1 LNTLSI
7 SYQFVIL
14 VALLAIAAFF
24 SLAETSLMTLNRYR
38 LKHLVSQGD
47 RAAKLTYKLL
57 SSPAKLLGVI
67 LLCKEFASA
76 ASAMIVTII
85 TVRLYG
91 EGQIALMAGTLVTT
105 FLILI
110 FGEVSPKVI
119 AASKPERFA
128 FFSSY
133 ILFPLLKILYPIV
146 ALVNFFV
153 LSFVKLFNV
162 KIQSTI
168 L

>member
-1 LNTLSI
+1 MNTLSL

-14 VALLAIAAFF
+14 AALIAISAFF

-38 LKHLVSQGD
+38 LKHLVSQGN
-47 RAAKLTYKLL
+47 RAAKLTHKLL
-57 SSPAKLLGVI
+57 SSTDKLLGVI
-67 LLCKEFASA
+67 LLCKEFANA
-76 ASAMIVTII
+76 ASAMFVTVI

-128 FFSSY
+128 FFCSY
-133 ILFPLLKILYPIV
+133 VLYPLLKCTHLYCGT
-146 ALVNFFV
+146 LY
-153 LSFVKLFNV
+153 
-162 KIQSTI
+162 
-168 L
+168 

>member
-1 LNTLSI
+1 MNTLSI

-47 RAAKLTYKLL
+47 RAAMLTHKLL

-110 FGEVSPKVI
+110 FGEVSP
-119 AASKPERFA
+119 
-128 FFSSY
+128 
-133 ILFPLLKILYPIV
+133 
-146 ALVNFFV
+146 
-153 LSFVKLFNV
+153 
-162 KIQSTI
+162 
-168 L
+168 